1 VCPNKIPV
9 KDDTGL
15 ITVRRERE
23 HLCIECGQCMAV
35 CQTHSINAGKL
46 SYEND
51 FFELS
56 GEKPSE
62 NAFNEL
68 IFSRR
73 SVRNFK
79 DKPVPKEILEKI
91 IDAISFAP
99 PSFPPHRVELVVINN
114 IELLK
119 STLPRMVENY
129 KALLKMMKNP
139 FITHIIKKKIGQ
151 PKYLTLKNHLI
162 PLLTVKMPEMEKG
175 NEDALTRGAPAIILF
190 LTEKN
195 QEDNSQNISIAA
207 TYGMLKTHSMGL
219 GGAILDI
226 IPPVINRDQE
236 LRKLYGIP
244 DTHEIITS
252 LIIGYPKYKYQRGIK
267 RKLKSVKWI

>member
-1 VCPNKIPV
+1 MV
-9 KDDTGL
+9 KDDLGL
-15 ITVRRERE
+15 IAVRPERM
-23 HLCIECGQCMAV
+23 HLCMECGQCMAV
-35 CQTHSINAGKL
+35 CQTHSIIAGKL

-56 GEKPSE
+56 GEEPSE

-68 IFSRR
+68 ICSRR

-175 NEDALTRGAPAIILF
+175 NEDALTRGAPALILF

-195 QEDNSQNISIAA
+195 KEDNSQNISIAA
-207 TYGMLKTHSMGL
+207 TYGMLKVHSLGL
-219 GGAILDI
+219 GGSIMDI
-226 IPPVINRDQE
+226 IPPVINRDSE
-236 LRKLYGIP
+236 LRKIFCIP
-244 DTHEIITS
+244 DTHEIVTS
-252 LIIGYPKYKYQRGIK
+252 LIVGYPKIKYRLGI
-267 RKLKSVKWI
+267 RRSLKSVKYL